1 MLISPAIQ
9 AGMVRELE
17 EMPMSMREVVQVEDM
32 VVVVGDVNLGCSLHM
47 PTTLF
52 TPQQK
57 WAVVEETLQVE
68 KVAEE
73 EV

>member
-9 AGMVRELE
+9 EGMVKVLE
-17 EMPMSMREVVQVEDM
+17 EMPMSMREVVQAEDM
-32 VVVVGDVNLGCSLHM
+32 AVAVEGVNLDCSPHM

-52 TPQQK
+52 TPQQR
-57 WAVVEETLQVE
+57 WAVVEETLPVE